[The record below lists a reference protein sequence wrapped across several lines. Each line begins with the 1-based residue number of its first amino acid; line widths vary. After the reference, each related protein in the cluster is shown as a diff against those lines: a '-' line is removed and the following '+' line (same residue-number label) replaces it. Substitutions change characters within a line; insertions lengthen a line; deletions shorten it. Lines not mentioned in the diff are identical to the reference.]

1 MKMGRDRRLRLQ
13 DVQGVERPT
22 GLTACM
28 ETGGNEADGNPEG
41 RWATDLCQ
49 SERAR
54 WVLMLQSAGS

>member
-1 MKMGRDRRLRLQ
+1 MGQARGLRLRG
-13 DVQGVERPT
+13 VQGGERPT
-22 GLTACM
+22 GLAARRV
-28 ETGGNEADGNPEG
+28 TGGNEADGNPEG